1 MTPLRRLAPTRAV
14 LALLPLLAI
23 ACAGPEAPA
32 QARSEAAVPIPA
44 AAPEVSAAARVEP
57 RTVLSADPELAPRLA
72 QLIEAVEADRVA
84 LHVPGLALAVVK
96 DDELVLARGFGLA
109 DVEAQR
115 AVTPETIFAIGSTSK
130 AFTATLVALLEA
142 EGKLAFDDPVT
153 EALPW
158 FELPIDG
165 EGPVTLRDL
174 LSHRTG
180 FARQDVLWYG
190 GKASPEQVLRTAL
203 GAEPMSPFRQAFHY
217 NNVMFLAAGE
227 ACAAVAGR
235 PWTELVRARLLE
247 PLGMEHTTT
256 DVGAAQAAADL
267 ALGYQWD
274 EDAERFEHKPM
285 RVLDSIAPA
294 GALNS
299 NVLDLAR
306 WVRFLLARGELEG
319 RRLVD
324 AELLAETW
332 KRHNTAG
339 PGTGYGLGWF
349 LRSWNGL
356 ELIDHGGNIDG
367 FAAEVALLPAHNAGV
382 VLLTNVSATPLQGTI
397 APKVFAALFEEP
409 RALAEA
415 SASPAGDL
423 ARFTGTYL
431 ASFYQFKEARFELS
445 AREGKLWLDVPGQT
459 VYELGPPDEHGKRPF
474 AALPDQIQVTFTE
487 IGEHVASLT
496 LHQGGFAFECFR
508 EGYEPPAEAD
518 AAELAPYLGDYAD
531 PLTGKT
537 FAVVLS
543 HGRLAVDYPEQ
554 MVYELFPPDDL
565 ERWVFRAN
573 PALAV
578 EFREDAL
585 VFFERGTER
594 VCTRV
599 GAPTPPPT
607 LDELMALRH
616 AEAFEARLAE
626 LGTCRLSGT
635 MRFASSGIRGTT
647 ETVFDAS
654 SRFRELVDLLPF
666 VASRTDFDGQRATA
680 ASSFDGEHELQGDNL
695 DQARAGS
702 PAVFFGDWR
711 RRFDAAEVLR
721 VLAEDE
727 RELVQVRLALGEA
740 PATLVTL
747 DRATGDLVRAEVQE
761 LVDGVGA
768 LPKTVLFDDW
778 RELEG
783 LRFPMRVT
791 SLDEASGK
799 VVVEY
804 AELETG
810 LAEDLLTSGEG
821 R

>member
-1 MTPLRRLAPTRAV
+1 MKPLRRLAPV
-14 LALLPLLAI
+14 LLPLLAV
-23 ACAGPEAPA
+23 ACAGPEAPPA
-32 QARSEAAVPIPA
+32 SRTEAAVPIQA
-44 AAPEVSAAARVEP
+44 AAPQVAAPRGEP
-57 RTVLSADPELAPRLA
+57 EALLSTDPELAPRLA
-72 QLIEAVEADRVA
+72 ELVEAVEADRVA
-84 LHVPGLALAVVK
+84 LHVPGLALAIVK

-109 DVEAQR
+109 DVEAER

-142 EGKLAFDDPVT
+142 EGKLGFDDPIT
-153 EALPW
+153 KALPW

-165 EGPVTLRDL
+165 DGPVTLRDL

-190 GKASPEQVLRTAL
+190 GKASAEQVLRTAL
-203 GAEPMSPFRQAFHY
+203 GAEPLSPFRRDFHY

-227 ACAAVAGR
+227 ACAAVAGAS
-235 PWTELVRARLLE
+235 WAELVRARLLE
-247 PLGMEHTTT
+247 PLGMEHTST
-256 DVGAAQAAADL
+256 DVRAAQAAADL

-274 EDAERFEHKPM
+274 EDAGLFERKPM
-285 RVLDSIAPA
+285 RTLDSIAPA

-319 RRLVD
+319 RRLLA

-332 KRHNTAG
+332 KPHNTAG
-339 PGTGYGLGWF
+339 PGARYGLGWF
-349 LRSWNGL
+349 LRTWNGL

-367 FAAEVALLPAHNAGV
+367 FAALVALLPERNAGV
-382 VLLTNVSATPLQGTI
+382 VMLTNVSATPLQGTI

-415 SASPAGDL
+415 SASPASDL

-431 ASFYQFKEARFELS
+431 ANFFQFQGARFELS

-474 AALPDQIQVTFTE
+474 TAIPDQIQVSF
-487 IGEHVASLT
+487 GELGERVVSLT

-508 EGYEPPAEAD
+508 EGYEPAPEAD
-518 AAELAPYLGDYAD
+518 PAELAPYLGDYAD

-543 HGRLAVDYPEQ
+543 HGRLAVDYPGQ
-554 MVYELFPPDDL
+554 LVYELFPPDDL

-599 GAPTPPPT
+599 GAPAPPPT
-607 LDELMALRH
+607 LDELMALRR

-654 SRFRELVDLLPF
+654 GRFRELVDLLPF
-666 VASRTDFDGQRATA
+666 VASRTDFDGERATA

-695 DQARAGS
+695 DQARTGS

-711 RRFDAAEVLR
+711 RRFDAAEVVR
-721 VLAEDE
+721 VLAEGE
-727 RELVQVRLALGEA
+727 RELVQVRLTKGEA
-740 PATLVTL
+740 PPTQVTL
-747 DRATGDLVRAEVQE
+747 DLATGDLVRAEVRE
-761 LVDGVGA
+761 LVDGIGA
-768 LPKTVLFDDW
+768 LPKTVHFEDW
-778 RELEG
+778 RDVSG
-783 LRFPMRVT
+783 LRLPMRVI
-791 SLDEASGK
+791 SIDEASGR

-804 AELETG
+804 TELEPG
-810 LAEDLLTSGEG
+810 LAEELGPIDGK